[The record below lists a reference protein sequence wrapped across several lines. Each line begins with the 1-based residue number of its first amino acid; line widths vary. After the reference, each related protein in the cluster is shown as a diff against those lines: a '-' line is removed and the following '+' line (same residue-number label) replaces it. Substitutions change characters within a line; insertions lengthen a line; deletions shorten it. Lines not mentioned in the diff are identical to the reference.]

1 MDTKTAFYVC
11 GIVLVI
17 AALGISAIGIRNKN
31 FPSQPVFTIGAVVFL
46 ALVAVTATFAVLN
59 AQDEQEVRD
68 AELAGNIAGEG
79 NTAQPAGKARSGSE
93 APAPGTKGPTVKFT
107 VASGTALAFTQKEV
121 SAPAGEDTIQLDN
134 PQEVEHDVTI
144 AEGDSVI
151 GKTEVTTNDSIQ
163 TVIDLKPGEYVF
175 YCSVPGHREAGMEGK
190 LTVK

>member
-68 AELAGNIAGEG
+68 AELAGESEAKSPAGEKPP
-79 NTAQPAGKARSGSE
+79 TAGGK
-93 APAPGTKGPTVKFT
+93 APGTSGATVKFE
-107 VASGTALAFTQKEV
+107 VAPGTELAYTETQV
-121 SAPAGEDTIQLDN
+121 NAPAGTDTIELNN
-134 PQEVEHDVTI
+134 PQVVEHDVTI
-144 AEGDSVI
+144 AEGSAVV
-151 GKTEVTTNDSIQ
+151 GKTDLTQKGTIQ
-163 TVIDLKPGEYVF
+163 TEVDLKPGQYVF

>member
-17 AALGISAIGIRNKN
+17 AALGISAIGIRNKD

-79 NTAQPAGKARSGSE
+79 NTAQPAGKASSGSE
-93 APAPGTKGPTVKFT
+93 TPAPGTKGPTVKFT

-144 AEGDSVI
+144 AEGDSVV
-151 GKTEVTTNDSIQ
+151 GKTEVTTKDSIQ